1 MFSFW
6 RHSGIIYLSIYAR
19 KIPRQFRSFLF
30 MHMVPERIRHEATA
44 AGQERPLV

>member
-1 MFSFW
+1 MFPFL

-19 KIPRQFRSFLF
+19 IFPRQFRSFIF
-30 MHMVPERIRHEATA
+30 MHMVPERINHETTA